1 MDNLIW
7 IFPILSAIF
16 FGLAFYGQSV
26 KVDRLEKDL
35 EKLKE
40 LRYNPSKRIDGQHSA
55 PSF

>member
-1 MDNLIW
+1 MDNLVW
-7 IFPILSAIF
+7 LLPTLSAIF

-40 LRYNPSKRIDGQHSA
+40 LRYNHPH
-55 PSF
+55 